1 MDVETCSPAA
11 AALTKPNYVHP
22 GTAAQVTALET
33 AARAE
38 IAARKNGVA
47 VTGGNIKR

>member
-22 GTAAQVTALET
+22 GSAAQVTALEA
-33 AARAE
+33 AARAQ
-38 IAARKNGVA
+38 IAERRNGVA
-47 VTGGNIKR
+47 VTGGTIKR

>member
-1 MDVETCSPAA
+1 MDVEICSPAA

-22 GTAAQVTALET
+22 GSAAQVAALET

-38 IAARKNGVA
+38 LSQRKGGTT
-47 VTGGNIKR
+47 VTGGSIKR